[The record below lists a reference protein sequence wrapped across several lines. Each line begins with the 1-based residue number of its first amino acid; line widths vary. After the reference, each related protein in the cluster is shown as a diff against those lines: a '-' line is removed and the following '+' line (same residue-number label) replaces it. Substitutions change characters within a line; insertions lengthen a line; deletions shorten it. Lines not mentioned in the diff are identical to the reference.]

1 MMGVPGISSAASGVA
16 HWPRQALSEADEAA
30 LMSKHW
36 RKRPV
41 EIVRAVAEA
50 WNAGMT
56 TAEMAADL
64 GCNAGALRIT
74 IGVLV
79 QAGVQMRR
87 AHVPRTPPPIATIRR
102 GVETVERTFDHR
114 ADRLLRRFS
123 WEV

>member
-1 MMGVPGISSAASGVA
+1 MSVTAR
-16 HWPRQALSEADEAA
+16 WPRQALSEADEAA
-30 LMSKHW
+30 LASKHW

-64 GCNAGALRIT
+64 GCKPGALRIT

-79 QAGVQMRR
+79 QAGVSMRR
-87 AHVPRTPPPIATIRR
+87 AKPMRAPIFQASPEIKR
-102 GVETVERTFDHR
+102 GVESVERTHDRR
-114 ADRLLRRFS
+114 ADKLLRRFS
-123 WEV
+123 WEDAE